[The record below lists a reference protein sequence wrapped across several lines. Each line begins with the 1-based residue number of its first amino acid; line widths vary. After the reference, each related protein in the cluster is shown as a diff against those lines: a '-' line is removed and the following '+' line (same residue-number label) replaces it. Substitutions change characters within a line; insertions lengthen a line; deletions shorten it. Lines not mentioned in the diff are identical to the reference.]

1 MDESGVL
8 IPASVRRAV
17 SAARL
22 ALGWERLW
30 QAAWIAICVV
40 GGWVALALLD
50 VLPRLP
56 GWLHGLV
63 LTVTAL
69 TLGLL
74 LWRGFRGFR
83 WPTAAEAMRRL
94 ERDNGLRHRPLSAL
108 HDRLATDDPQQ
119 VALWHHHRQA
129 LMRQLGR
136 LQVLWPNPGL
146 ATLDPLGLRAVVG
159 LALVVTGVGAWG
171 DWGPRLAAA
180 LQPHWSRPGGMG
192 PAALDVWL
200 TPPPYTS
207 LPPVILHRADATPN
221 PQPVDDAAGAP
232 ISVPAGSVIL
242 ARVSGGW
249 GTPTLTVN
257 GTEQRFSAPDDSHFQ
272 IQQTIAAG
280 SEIAVE
286 QGGRDLGRWA
296 ISVHPNQPPGIRFAA
311 PPSLSD
317 HGTLRLAYIADDEY
331 GLASVVA
338 TVRAAPGV
346 ETSGG
351 TEPTSPLIPA
361 SPDTDTSPVSG
372 RDGGPASSW
381 TRSQGRGGARPASE
395 GSLDVSPSRLDG
407 MTLSLPLPGA
417 RPKTAHGTSD
427 HDLSASPWAGLP
439 VLIGLTATNGAG
451 QTTHS
456 DEVPLVLPERAF
468 RNPVARQII
477 AERKALALGGESA
490 REAVAQ
496 ALDTVSV
503 HPDRYHGDPVVFL
516 ALRVAVGQLIRD
528 HTPGTI
534 PAVRDLLWESALRLE
549 DGESS
554 LAERDVRAA
563 EAALAEALAHNAS
576 EEELRRRM
584 DDLQAAV
591 DRLLDSLETQ
601 PPPLEAAHQPPASP
615 PTAPTVLERT
625 DLEAMLHTLRDMTET
640 GAHDQAQQALANLSR
655 LLDGLK
661 SGAESPDPNQQAH
674 AEILRKLQDLTAQQ
688 RNLLD
693 RTFRQSQNQGQASPQ
708 SPSKQPDAHTGAP
721 PRASDQE
728 QMRHQLGALMQQMGE
743 IDNDVPASLG
753 DANLSMRAAER
764 ALQQNDTAAAI
775 AAESDA
781 VDKLQ
786 QGVRGLAAQLNGLSA
801 AQDPLGRL
809 RPAAG
814 IMDSAETSVPE
825 ASELQKSREILDE
838 LRRRAGQRE
847 RSHQELDYIDR
858 LLRPF

>member
-1 MDESGVL
+1 MDEGGVL
-8 IPASVRRAV
+8 TPAAIRRMV
-17 SAARL
+17 STARL

-30 QAAWIAICVV
+30 QAAWIAACVM

-50 VLPRLP
+50 VLPCLP

-63 LTVTAL
+63 LAVTAL

-74 LWRGFRGFR
+74 LWRGFHGFR

-94 ERDNGLRHRPLSAL
+94 ERDNGLHHRPLSAL
-108 HDRLATDDPQQ
+108 HDQPATNDDQQ
-119 VALWHHHRQA
+119 IALWHHHRRL
-129 LMRQLGR
+129 LMRQLSR
-136 LQVLWPNPGL
+136 LQVPWPNPGL

-180 LQPHWSRPGGMG
+180 LQPHWSHPGAMG

-200 TPPPYTS
+200 TPPDYTG
-207 LPPVILHRADATPN
+207 LPPVILHRADATPS
-221 PQPVDDAAGAP
+221 PPPVDTTETP

-249 GTPTLTVN
+249 GTPSLTVN
-257 GTEQRFSAPDDSHFQ
+257 GTEHPFSTSDENHFQ

-280 SEIAVE
+280 SELAVE
-286 QGGRDLGRWA
+286 QGGRVLGRWA
-296 ISVHPNQPPGIRFAA
+296 ISVHPTRPPGIRFAA

-317 HGTLRLAYIADDEY
+317 HGALRLTYAADDDY

-338 TVRAAPGV
+338 TIRAAPGV
-346 ETSGG
+346 APLGGSEPATS
-351 TEPTSPLIPA
+351 L
-361 SPDTDTSPVSG
+361 
-372 RDGGPASSW
+372 
-381 TRSQGRGGARPASE
+381 
-395 GSLDVSPSRLDG
+395 
-407 MTLSLPLPGA
+407 TLSLPLPST
-417 RPKTAHGTSD
+417 RPKAAHGTSD

-439 VLIGLTATNGAG
+439 VLVGLTATNTAG
-451 QTTHS
+451 QSAHS
-456 DEVPLVLPERAF
+456 DEVPLVLPERPF
-468 RNPVARQII
+468 RNPVARQLI

-490 REAVAQ
+490 RETVAQ
-496 ALDTVSV
+496 VLDALSI
-503 HPDRYHGDPVVFL
+503 HPDGYHDDVVVFL
-516 ALRVAVGQLIRD
+516 ALRIAIGQLIRD

-601 PPPLEAAHQPPASP
+601 PNPLEAARQPPASP

-661 SGAESPDPNQQAH
+661 SGAASPDPNQQAH
-674 AEILRKLQDLTAQQ
+674 AEILQKLQDLTIQQ
-688 RNLLD
+688 RKLLD
-693 RTFRQSQNQGQASPQ
+693 RTFRQSQNQDQTQDQAQDQTPSQ
-708 SPSKQPDAHTGAP
+708 GSSKQPEPNTGAP
-721 PRASDQE
+721 PHASDQE
-728 QMRHQLGALMQQMGE
+728 KMRHQLGTLMQRMGD
-743 IDNDVPASLG
+743 IDNDIPASLG

-764 ALQQNDTAAAI
+764 ALQQNDMATAI

-786 QGVRGLAAQLNGLSA
+786 QSVRSLAAQSSGLSA